1 MPFWRSKFGHC
12 QIFFAVVLFAFAA
25 VAKDPA
31 AYQVGDVA
39 DADITTPVTLD
50 VIDAQATAALKSS
63 EALKTPAIFESYP
76 GATNEITRAF
86 LATFSNTRVD
96 FVEDIQSTYQQSILT
111 NGTVESSDFGY
122 FVTAFDAK
130 HKKFPVTLSLAAAWA
145 RGGNGNLEEGRYLG
159 MLQQTMTQPVRPDG
173 ELTFVLGDTVQL
185 VPVNAR
191 GDKPSLNDYSRDRL
205 ITSSG
210 ILTLSQARAQL
221 ESGFSQEDQLFARA
235 LADILEPDCAPDKD
249 LTQLAR
255 DRAIAGLVVD
265 NHFDANQFI
274 VHRGETINAKTK
286 AALDELN
293 EKLMPG
299 VLAKQIAAEHAEEQ
313 HQEAQAQHAQE
324 QAELAQQQ
332 QQEAQKERDLAQTDA
347 QRERAQAAAMWQQ
360 ALNAQSQERQIHI
373 RNEWLGGACAA
384 ISAVALTILWLS
396 LRQRRAAVTAAP
408 RPPTAS
414 ATVPAILPRAG
425 NQAVV
430 PADFAPHLAQAVK
443 EALVQELAAQR
454 REMLSVQQAATFE
467 IAELVRRLDQLQ
479 IPLQE
484 RLNTYEIQ
492 IQQLEKNL
500 AARTEENRE
509 LLKMKIEMMRKQ
521 LETERR
527 HVDFN

>member
-1 MPFWRSKFGHC
+1 MVRLAHH
-12 QIFFAVVLFAFAA
+12 IILAVLLVCLSA

-39 DADITTPVTLD
+39 DTDITTPVALD

-63 EALKTPAIFESYP
+63 EALKTPAIFETYP
-76 GATNEITRAF
+76 DATNEITRTF
-86 LATFSNTRVD
+86 LAAFSNTRID
-96 FVEDIQSTYQQSILT
+96 FVEDIQSTFQQSILT
-111 NGTVESSDFGY
+111 NGTIGSPDFGY

-130 HKKFPVTLSLAAAWA
+130 HKNFPLTISLAAAWA
-145 RGGNGNLEEGRYLG
+145 RGGNGDIEEGQYLET
-159 MLQQTMTQPVRPDG
+159 LLQTMTQPVRPDG

-185 VPVNAR
+185 VPVNAPGQR
-191 GDKPSLNDYSRDRL
+191 PSLNDSSRGWL

-221 ESGFSQEDQLFARA
+221 ESGFSQQDQPFARA
-235 LADILEPDCAPDKD
+235 LADMLKPDCAPDKD

-265 NHFDANQFI
+265 NHFDAGQLI
-274 VHRGETINAKTK
+274 VRRGETIDAKTK
-286 AALDELN
+286 TALDELN

-299 VLAKQIAAEHAEEQ
+299 VLTRQIAAERAEEQ
-313 HQEAQAQHAQE
+313 HQEEQAQHAQE

-347 QRERAQAAAMWQQ
+347 QRERAQAAAMWEQ
-360 ALNAQSQERQIHI
+360 ALNAQSQERQIRI
-373 RNEWLGGACAA
+373 RNEWLAATCAV
-384 ISAVALTILWLS
+384 ISAVALLILGLS
-396 LRQRRAAVTAAP
+396 LRQRRAAVALTTLSATAA
-408 RPPTAS
+408 
-414 ATVPAILPRAG
+414 ATVPAILPRAAG

-430 PADFAPHLAQAVK
+430 SAEFAPHLAQAVK

-454 REMLSVQQAATFE
+454 REMLSVQQAATSD

-484 RLNTYEIQ
+484 RLHTYETQ